1 MTTYYSFAQ
10 TRTRG
15 SEEGCGR
22 ATGESGQSRA
32 GPAPATGPTTHVK
45 EANAGDVASSPQ
57 KVRQPLQLDEG
68 ENAQLPSS
76 PSPVTSP
83 RVTPKALSS
92 HLTILLTHKSITENG
107 GQYVHGV
114 AFTPCYP

>member
-15 SEEGCGR
+15 REEGCGW
-22 ATGESGQSRA
+22 ATGESGQSSA

-45 EANAGDVASSPQ
+45 EANAGDVASCPQ
-57 KVRQPLQLDEG
+57 EVRQPLQLDEG
-68 ENAQLPSS
+68 EHARLPPS

-92 HLTILLTHKSITENG
+92 HLIILLTHKSVTENG
-107 GQYVHGV
+107 GQYVHSV